1 MRPVRIIAAVL
12 FAATVATLTLL
23 AAPVSAAP
31 VAVHVSPSL
40 VVAGHTVTV
49 SGSVGPDAA
58 GSECASR
65 VTLISK
71 AFAHTHDFAGLPAV
85 VAAVKPD
92 GAFTAATTIPRATAA
107 GTYTITGRCGGSNL
121 GVSATLVVRAVA
133 TIISPSLV
141 PLGSHQFGR
150 LRAPDAIVAR
160 AGADDVGFWA
170 PPAGQDGAPF
180 GRGRSTSLA
189 TARSGC
195 WTRSTTGC
203 WYGSPVMKG
212 AQTWTWP

>member
-1 MRPVRIIAAVL
+1 
-12 FAATVATLTLL
+12 
-23 AAPVSAAP
+23 
-31 VAVHVSPSL
+31 
-40 VVAGHTVTV
+40 
-49 SGSVGPDAA
+49 
-58 GSECASR
+58 
-65 VTLISK
+65 
-71 AFAHTHDFAGLPAV
+71 V